1 MLSYGFSELEPEINL
16 SILGT
21 YFVFY
26 MEFRMI
32 NGIMIEIFFT
42 PVPANSLLAAP
53 TLYYTELGLKLLKIK
68 IIGLTK

>member
-26 MEFRMI
+26 MEFHMT

-42 PVPANSLLAAP
+42 PVPGDSLLAAP
-53 TLYYTELGLKLLKIK
+53 TLYNTELGLNLLKIK
-68 IIGLTK
+68 IIHLAK